1 MTCQEN
7 SKDSEELIRKQK
19 IENVAYGEKNLKC
32 YFIINGN

>member
-19 IENVAYGEKNLKC
+19 IENEAYGDKKC
-32 YFIINGN
+32 KMLLYN